1 MSFFHRGKRGIQVSD
16 TNTTTLSRH
25 RPTYFRDPTRTG
37 TEWRTAKYKKLTDN
51 QKESVD
57 RILHFLER
65 EAQHST

>member
-1 MSFFHRGKRGIQVSD
+1 MSFFHCGKRGIQLSD
-16 TNTTTLSRH
+16 TNTATLNGHRSNRFRNPSRSS
-25 RPTYFRDPTRTG
+25 

-51 QKESVD
+51 QKESLD